1 MSKKSKWSGDY
12 IRLDFTCIGKTEDF
26 QTPQCM
32 LCEIIF
38 SNANLKPSKLQEQFN
53 NEHGGAG
60 EHAGIF

>member
-1 MSKKSKWSGDY
+1 VVTTFVWISLASE
-12 IRLDFTCIGKTEDF
+12 KTEDF